1 MALVTYAPHLVL
13 EEAELL
19 ASDLYDISGRAE
31 SLPSE
36 RDQNFLLTTEPGD
49 RFVLKIS
56 NSAEQ
61 LPFLEAQNQV
71 LVHLQSVVD
80 FCPEL
85 IPTTSGKEIVQI
97 STEEASH
104 YVRLVT
110 YIPGAPLAVTSHSS
124 RLLSNFGECLGVLT
138 KHLWPFDHGAFHREF
153 HWDLANGLSVIND
166 YAQLLPKELRAMV
179 EKCGARFDKTLVPV
193 LPKLP
198 RSVIHGD
205 ANDYNVIVENDQVVG
220 LVDFGDMI
228 FSYTVGELA
237 VAIAY
242 IVLDKV
248 NPLDHA
254 KAVASGYASEWRLD
268 EHELDALWSLV
279 LMRICMSICLAAH
292 QQEDQ
297 PGNLYLSIS
306 QLSMRKSLPTLMA
319 IDPEQATDAFRQIT
333 QQRSDS
339 MQEN

>member
-36 RDQNFLLTTEPGD
+36 RDQNFLRTPEPGD
-49 RFVLKIS
+49 IFVLKIS

-61 LPFLEAQNQV
+61 CSFLEAQNQV
-71 LVHLQSVVD
+71 LDHLQSVVN

-110 YIPGAPLAVTSHSS
+110 YIPGAPLAVTSQST
-124 RLLSNFGECLGVLT
+124 RLLANFGECLGVLT
-138 KHLWPFDHGAFHREF
+138 KHLWPFDHDAFHREF

-166 YAQLLPKELRAMV
+166 HVQLLPKELRTMV
-179 EKCGARFDKTLVPV
+179 EQCRTRFEKSLVTV
-193 LPKLP
+193 LPRLP

-205 ANDYNVIVENDQVVG
+205 ANDYNVIVENDTVVG

-254 KAVASGYASEWRLD
+254 KAVASGYAAEWRLD
-268 EHELDALWSLV
+268 DYELDALWSLV

-292 QQEDQ
+292 QQEGQ
-297 PGNLYLSIS
+297 PDNSYLSIS

-333 QQRSDS
+333 LQRSDS